1 MKNKKGF
8 TLIELLVVIV
18 LMISILIISI
28 ISLISISNRKKEE
41 ALESIINQIEVA
53 SENYFE
59 NNRYLYEDLTDDLT
73 GTISVGK
80 LVEEDYIN
88 KITNPVTNKNI
99 SYCAMVNVK
108 RKKGKFTFN
117 FDRST
122 IDSQKGNCNLV
133 NSLEVK
139 EYGGPDANLIYYYN
153 NKKQDPP
160 NWFNST
166 HLDPKIVIEAYE
178 KDNGKIKD
186 ISINNESYD
195 ILNNSATYKIED
207 ETKNKDLKIMITNIH
222 GKSCVLETSYR
233 RDISLPTGNI
243 IIKSTENGWNS
254 KNVTVDVSANDELSG
269 LNEVLFNNKNLLE
282 NKNKSAQSW
291 TKNDYEYTLNI
302 KKYDGQKVTQHLS
315 INDEAGNKNEILSSY
330 TLYKSCLNENIK
342 YSSWKDKTSCT
353 KTCGGG
359 TKKQERNKTDK
370 NTLESCGNEEQTISC
385 NTKACTTTTTTTTTK
400 KTTTTTKKTTKALCD
415 DITIKIPNWIG
426 TKEITVTAES
436 SSKITKISSV
446 YYEQKPKDEYT
457 TNHEENSD
465 NKIAQCVP
473 GVYNCN
479 SSYTYLSVCA
489 TNKCGRK
496 VCYYKAAGSNKK
508 TRHYDNKKKK

>member
-28 ISLISISNRKKEE
+28 ISLVSISNRKKEE

-122 IDSQKGNCNLV
+122 IDSQKSNCNLV

-186 ISINNESYD
+186 ISINNKSYD

-207 ETKNKDLKIMITNIH
+207 ETKNNDLKIMITNIH

-233 RDISLPTGNI
+233 RDVSLPTGNI

-254 KNVTVDVSANDELSG
+254 KNVTVDVSAKDELSG

-291 TKNDYEYTLNI
+291 AKNDYEYTLNI

-342 YSSWKDKTSCT
+342 YSSWKDKTHVLKRVAVGLKS
-353 KTCGGG
+353 K
-359 TKKQERNKTDK
+359 
-370 NTLESCGNEEQTISC
+370 
-385 NTKACTTTTTTTTTK
+385 
-400 KTTTTTKKTTKALCD
+400 
-415 DITIKIPNWIG
+415 
-426 TKEITVTAES
+426 KEI
-436 SSKITKISSV
+436 KLI
-446 YYEQKPKDEYT
+446 
-457 TNHEENSD
+457 
-465 NKIAQCVP
+465 
-473 GVYNCN
+473 
-479 SSYTYLSVCA
+479 
-489 TNKCGRK
+489 
-496 VCYYKAAGSNKK
+496 K
-508 TRHYDNKKKK
+508 TL